1 MRNREIYAD
10 RNDAIVAMWNAGQS
24 AKEIAPKF
32 AMDVGEVSKVVCR
45 RRKRGDAVRWGWSA
59 ASKSRNDQIIQLV
72 GNGVMSYRQA
82 AKAVGVTHNVVAGVV
97 YRWRIE
103 NGIAAANQKRERW

>member
-32 AMDVGEVSKVVCR
+32 DMDADEVSKVVCR
-45 RRKRGDAVRWGWSA
+45 RRKRGDKVRWGCPPSTRA
-59 ASKSRNDQIIQLV
+59 RNDKIIQLV
-72 GNGVMSYRQA
+72 ARGSMSYRQA
-82 AKAVGVTHNVVAGVV
+82 ARAVGVTHNVVAGVV
-97 YRWRIE
+97 YRWRVE
-103 NGIAAANQKRERW
+103 NGLAASSQKRERW